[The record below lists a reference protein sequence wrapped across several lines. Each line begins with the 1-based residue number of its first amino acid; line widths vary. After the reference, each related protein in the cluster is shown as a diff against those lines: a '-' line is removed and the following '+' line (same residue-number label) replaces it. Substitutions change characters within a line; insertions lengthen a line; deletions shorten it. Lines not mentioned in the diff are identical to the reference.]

1 MLKFSP
7 LVIEKKDERHLTIK
21 WSDAQT
27 FHYQVAELR
36 RACGC
41 AHCVDE
47 LTGRQILKPEQ
58 VPDSVRPIKVRS
70 MGRYAL
76 VIDWNDGHSSS
87 IFSWARL
94 RKLAG
99 FES

>member
-1 MLKFSP
+1 MNFTPTS
-7 LVIEKKDERHLTIK
+7 IEKNGEKHLRIT
-21 WSDAQT
+21 WSDDRT
-27 FHYQVAELR
+27 FDYNVVELR

-47 LTGRQILKPEQ
+47 LTGEQILKPED
-58 VPDSVRPIKVRS
+58 VAETVRPVKVRS

-76 VIDWNDGHSSS
+76 SVIWSDGHSSS
-87 IFSWARL
+87 IYSWDKL

-99 FES
+99 FEA